1 MISPL
6 PPGGHKIRCGRVMV
20 LPLVPI
26 AAATPQTWH
35 LTLLEPAPFE
45 QTEICQEIV
54 TLPCGIRAWNCLCRP
69 GAGSTASVDLNKRG
83 SQHKGGP
90 KAQTEF
96 VTLPPEVSLLNGPPL
111 YVDICV
117 STVY

>member
-35 LTLLEPAPFE
+35 LTPLEPAPFE

-54 TLPCGIRAWNCLCRP
+54 TLPCGVTCMELSVPARGWFDSLRRP
-69 GAGSTASVDLNKRG
+69 QQAGEPTQG
-83 SQHKGGP
+83 EPTQGGHN
-90 KAQTEF
+90 
-96 VTLPPEVSLLNGPPL
+96 L
-111 YVDICV
+111 
-117 STVY
+117 